1 MERSIMT
8 ELLAWKKRSDRKPL
22 LLRGARQT
30 GKTWL
35 AEEFGRSEFD
45 DVVKIDFMLDERARQ
60 LFEPD
65 LDPHRIMRE
74 IELREGRSID
84 PVRSLLLFDE
94 IQEVPRGITALKYFC
109 ERAREYHVLATGS
122 YMGISLRREGEPF
135 PVGKVDELTLRPL
148 SFEEFLRALAGDPLA
163 DALADGDM
171 AALQGVADVLEGHLK
186 TYFVVGGM
194 PECVEAFRQ
203 AGDLAEVRRLQLGI
217 LSAYD
222 ADFSKHVPTR
232 LLERVRLAWQSLPAQ
247 LARENR
253 KFVYGAVRP
262 GARARDFEE
271 AIQWICDY
279 GAAGQVGRVSALRF
293 PLAGYAEVGSFKL
306 FGLDVGLLGAQAGL
320 DPRIVLDGSQ
330 LFTEFKGA
338 LTEQYVAQ
346 ELRAQGLASWYWSSS
361 TGNAETDFAVEHGGA
376 VLPIEAKAGESLRS
390 KSLRVACDKFGL
402 ARAIRTSLSPYR
414 DDGWL
419 VNIPLWAI
427 CQLRRLA
434 SGSAAPA
441 L

>member
-1 MERSIMT
+1 MADLI
-8 ELLAWKKRSDRKPL
+8 AWKNRSDRKPL

-30 GKTWL
+30 GKTWI
-35 AEEFGRSEFD
+35 AEEFGSREFD
-45 DVVKIDFMLDERARQ
+45 DVVKIDFMLDDRARQ

-65 LDPHRIMRE
+65 LDPHRIVQE
-74 IELREGRSID
+74 IELRTGRSID
-84 PVRSLLLFDE
+84 PERTLLLLDE
-94 IQEVPRGITALKYFC
+94 IQEVPRGITSLKYFC

-122 YMGISLRREGEPF
+122 YMGISLRREGESF

-148 SFEEFLRALAGDPLA
+148 CFEEFVRAVAGDPLA
-163 DALADGDM
+163 DALSEGNM
-171 AALQGVADVLEGHLK
+171 ERLQSVSDLLVGHLK
-186 TYFVVGGM
+186 NYFVVGGM
-194 PECVEAFRQ
+194 PECVQAFQ
-203 AGDLAEVRRLQLGI
+203 QTGDLAEVRRLQLGI

-232 LLERVRLAWQSLPAQ
+232 LLERVRLAWQSLPSQ

-253 KFVYGAVRP
+253 KFIYGAVRP

-279 GAAGQVGRVSALRF
+279 GAAIPVGRVSALRF

-320 DPRIVLDGSQ
+320 DPRVILEGSQ

-338 LTEQYVAQ
+338 LTEQYVGQ
-346 ELRAQGLASWYWSSS
+346 ELQCQGLTSWYWSSS
-361 TGNAETDFAVEHGGA
+361 TGKAETDFAVEWDA
-376 VLPIEAKAGESLRS
+376 TVLPIEAKAGENLRS
-390 KSLRVACDKFGL
+390 KSLRTACDKFGL
-402 ARAIRTSLSPYR
+402 ARAARTSLSPYR

-419 VNIPLWAI
+419 VNVPLWAI

-434 SGSAAPA
+434 SGGARTA